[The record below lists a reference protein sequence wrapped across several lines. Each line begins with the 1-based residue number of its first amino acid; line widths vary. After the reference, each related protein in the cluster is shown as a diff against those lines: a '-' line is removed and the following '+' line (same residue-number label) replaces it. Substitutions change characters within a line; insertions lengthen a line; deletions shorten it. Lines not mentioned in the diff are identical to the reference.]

1 VRGIPDLGMRP
12 VALASLMLLVASAPV
27 GMASAQLPA
36 PVQTPYTLMDA
47 ETRTYIEGG
56 VETPLK
62 GNGPLTGY
70 AYLFT
75 TRAHFLDEDLY
86 LRLVVPPGY
95 FISELILDHWPS
107 QNSALGVGVSGG
119 LFAESQTEFR
129 DGRYESA
136 ESFTGDSAGGTLA
149 YYLRG
154 PKIGGLLPI
163 EGQIRANPKYVWYDR
178 SGSTSRYF
186 RLPEN
191 TAIYDVRA
199 GIRLGGVPP
208 ELFPNVAIELSVWH
222 TLSYRDNAGR
232 YGFAQEPQD
241 TDHFTQ
247 RTWTRLGATYTFG
260 AQQVSAFLNAG
271 IAENT
276 DALSTFRM
284 GGGLRLRAEFP
295 LLLHGYYVE
304 EIFARRYWLMN
315 LAYRFPIW
323 PGQDLVHL
331 QLLADFA
338 QVDYLQGHHLPRS
351 NLPGVGANLSVAVTK
366 RIDLVVGYGSGINA
380 PRGHRFGGQEFDAQ
394 FQLKY

>member
-1 VRGIPDLGMRP
+1 
-12 VALASLMLLVASAPV
+12 MLLLVSLPV
-27 GMASAQLPA
+27 DIASAQVPA
-36 PVQTPYTLMDA
+36 RVAPPYTLMDD
-47 ETRTYIEGG
+47 ETRRYIEGG
-56 VETPLK
+56 VEVPLK
-62 GNGPLTGY
+62 GNGPTAGY
-70 AYLFT
+70 GYLFY
-75 TRAHFLDEDLY
+75 TRPHFLAEDLY

-95 FISELILDHWPS
+95 FISELILDHFPS

-119 LFAESQTEFR
+119 FFAESQTEFR

-154 PKIGGLLPI
+154 PKIFGVLPM

-178 SGSTSRYF
+178 SDGTSRYF

-191 TAIYDVRA
+191 TAIYDARA

-208 ELFPNVAIELSVWH
+208 ELFPKVAMELSVWH
-222 TLSYRDNAGR
+222 TLSYRANAGH
-232 YGFAQEPQD
+232 YGFAQEPQES
-241 TDHFTQ
+241 DHFTQ
-247 RTWTRLGATYTFG
+247 RTWTRLGVTYTFG
-260 AQQVSAFLNAG
+260 PQQVSAFFNAG
-271 IAENT
+271 IAENA

-304 EIFARRYWLMN
+304 EVFARRFWLTN

-331 QLLADFA
+331 QLLADVA
-338 QVDYLQGHHLPRS
+338 QVDYIQGHHLPRS
-351 NLPGVGANLSVAVTK
+351 TLAGVGVNLSVAVTK
-366 RIDLVVGYGSGINA
+366 RIDLVVGYGYGINA
-380 PRGHRFGGQEFDAQ
+380 PRGQSFGGQEFDAQ
-394 FQLKY
+394 FQFKY

>member
-1 VRGIPDLGMRP
+1 MRP
-12 VALASLMLLVASAPV
+12 VAVAPLMLLLVSLPV
-27 GMASAQLPA
+27 GIASAQVPA
-36 PVQTPYTLMDA
+36 PVATPYTLMDA
-47 ETRTYIEGG
+47 ETRTYIQGG

-62 GNGPLTGY
+62 GNGPVTGY
-70 AYLFT
+70 AYLFA

-86 LRLVVPPGY
+86 LRVVVPPGY
-95 FISELILDHWPS
+95 LISELILDHFPS
-107 QNSALGVGVSGG
+107 QNSALGIGVSGG
-119 LFAESQTEFR
+119 FFAESQTEFQE
-129 DGRYESA
+129 GRYLSA

-154 PKIGGLLPI
+154 PKIFGVLPM

-191 TAIYDVRA
+191 TPIYDVRA

-208 ELFPNVAIELSVWH
+208 ELFPNAAVEASVWH
-222 TLSYRDNAGR
+222 TLSYRGNAGH
-232 YGFAQEPQD
+232 YGFAQELQE

-260 AQQVSAFLNAG
+260 AQQVSAFFNAG
-271 IAENT
+271 IAEDT

-295 LLLHGYYVE
+295 LLLHGFYVE
-304 EIFARRYWLMN
+304 EIFARSFWLMN
-315 LAYRFPIW
+315 FAYRFPIW

-331 QLLADFA
+331 QLLGDVA
-338 QVDYLQGHHLPRS
+338 QVNYIQGHHLPRS
-351 NLPGVGANLSVAVTK
+351 TLAGVGVNLSVAVTK
-366 RIDLVVGYGSGINA
+366 RIDLVVGYGYGINA
-380 PRGHRFGGQEFDAQ
+380 PRGNSFGGQEFDAQ
-394 FQLKY
+394 FQFKY

>member
-1 VRGIPDLGMRP
+1 VRP
-12 VALASLMLLVASAPV
+12 VAVAPLLLLLVSLPV
-27 GMASAQLPA
+27 GIASAQVPA
-36 PVQTPYTLMDA
+36 PVATPYTLMDA
-47 ETRTYIEGG
+47 ETRTYIQGG

-62 GNGPLTGY
+62 GNGPVTGY
-70 AYLFT
+70 AYLFA

-86 LRLVVPPGY
+86 LRVVVPPGY
-95 FISELILDHWPS
+95 LISELILDHFPS
-107 QNSALGVGVSGG
+107 QNSALGIGVSGG
-119 LFAESQTEFR
+119 FFAESQTEFQE
-129 DGRYESA
+129 GRYLSA

-154 PKIGGLLPI
+154 PKIFGVLPM

-191 TAIYDVRA
+191 TPIYDVRA

-208 ELFPNVAIELSVWH
+208 ELFPNAAVEASVWH
-222 TLSYRDNAGR
+222 TLSYRGNAGH
-232 YGFAQEPQD
+232 YGFAQELQE

-260 AQQVSAFLNAG
+260 PQQVSAFLNAG

-295 LLLHGYYVE
+295 LLLHGFYVE
-304 EIFARRYWLMN
+304 EIFARSFWLMN
-315 LAYRFPIW
+315 FAYRFPIW

-331 QLLADFA
+331 QLLGDVA
-338 QVDYLQGHHLPRS
+338 QVNYIQGHHLPRS
-351 NLPGVGANLSVAVTK
+351 TLAGVGVNLSVAVTK
-366 RIDLVVGYGSGINA
+366 RIDLVVGYGYGINA
-380 PRGHRFGGQEFDAQ
+380 PRGNSFGGQEFDAQ
-394 FQLKY
+394 FQFKY

>member
-1 VRGIPDLGMRP
+1 MHP
-12 VALASLMLLVASAPV
+12 VAVAPLMLLLVSLPV
-27 GMASAQLPA
+27 GIASAQVPA
-36 PVQTPYTLMDA
+36 PVATPYTLMDA
-47 ETRTYIEGG
+47 ETRTYIQGG

-62 GNGPLTGY
+62 GNGPVTGY
-70 AYLFT
+70 AYLFA

-86 LRLVVPPGY
+86 LRVVVPPGY
-95 FISELILDHWPS
+95 LISELILDHFPS
-107 QNSALGVGVSGG
+107 QNSALGIGVSGG
-119 LFAESQTEFR
+119 FFAESQTEFQE
-129 DGRYESA
+129 GRYLSA

-154 PKIGGLLPI
+154 PKIFGVLPM

-191 TAIYDVRA
+191 TPIYDVRA

-208 ELFPNVAIELSVWH
+208 ELFPNAAVEASVWH
-222 TLSYRDNAGR
+222 TLSYRGNAGH
-232 YGFAQEPQD
+232 YGFAQELQE

-260 AQQVSAFLNAG
+260 VQQVSAFFNAG
-271 IAENT
+271 IAEDT

-295 LLLHGYYVE
+295 LLLHGFYVE
-304 EIFARRYWLMN
+304 EIFARSFWLMN
-315 LAYRFPIW
+315 FAYRFPIW

-331 QLLADFA
+331 QLLGDVA
-338 QVDYLQGHHLPRS
+338 QVNYIQGHHLPRS
-351 NLPGVGANLSVAVTK
+351 TLAGVGVNLSVAVTK
-366 RIDLVVGYGSGINA
+366 RIDLVVGYGYGINA
-380 PRGHRFGGQEFDAQ
+380 PRGNSFGGQEFDAQ
-394 FQLKY
+394 FQFKY